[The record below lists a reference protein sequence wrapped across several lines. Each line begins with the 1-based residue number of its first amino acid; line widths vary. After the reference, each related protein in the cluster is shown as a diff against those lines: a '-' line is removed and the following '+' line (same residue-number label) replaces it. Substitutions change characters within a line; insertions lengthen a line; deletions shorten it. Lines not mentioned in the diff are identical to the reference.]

1 MAGKKNNNT
10 GQYIVLRTPEQQ
22 VEIDQ
27 RNARRT
33 QLGRM
38 KKARQPVQRYI
49 QQHGLQNGL
58 SGRGGYIVAPAS
70 GGVVTRPI
78 VPKFS
83 NRGDSTIVRNTEI
96 LNNQI
101 LAAAG
106 AFNTTNSALIAAAPS
121 WLAGISDL
129 YSKYRW
135 LACEL
140 IYIPKCPTTT
150 SGSVAMAFTYDRN
163 DAAPTTRAQLSQSYK
178 AINFPPYAGYDGAAY
193 LNSNQGAGTAIAVQ
207 LDVTKL
213 DKPWYPTISSASFGA
228 LGVLDQNQFCPAS
241 LVVASDGG
249 PTAATPAG
257 DIFIKYVVEF
267 IEPINPT
274 MNV

>member
-1 MAGKKNNNT
+1 MARNRNT
-10 GQYIVLRTPEQQ
+10 NGQYVIVRTPEQQ

-27 RNARRT
+27 RDARR
-33 QLGRM
+33 LARGRM

-49 QQHGLQNGL
+49 QEHGLQNGL
-58 SGRGGYIVAPAS
+58 SGKGGYVVAPTS

-78 VPKFS
+78 IPRFS
-83 NRGDSTIVRNTEI
+83 NRGDSTIVRNCEI

-121 WLAGISDL
+121 WLAGIADL

-135 LACEL
+135 LSCEL

-150 SGSVAMAFTYDRN
+150 SGSIAMAFTYDRN

-193 LNSNQGAGTAIAVQ
+193 LNSNRGSGTAIAIQ
-207 LDVTKL
+207 LDITKL
-213 DKPWYPTISSASFGA
+213 DKPWYPTISSGGFAA

-249 PTAATPAG
+249 PVAATPAG
-257 DIFIKYVVEF
+257 DVFIKYAIEF

>member
-1 MAGKKNNNT
+1 MAKKKNT
-10 GQYIVLRTPEQQ
+10 QAGEYIVLRTSERQQ
-22 VEIDQ
+22 ELD
-27 RNARRT
+27 ARDSKRVFR
-33 QLGRM
+33 GRI
-38 KKARQPVQRYI
+38 KRFRQPVQSYLN
-49 QQHGLQNGL
+49 QHGLQNGL
-58 SGRGGYIVAPAS
+58 SGRGGYVVAPTS

-78 VPKFS
+78 IPRFN
-83 NRGDSTIVRNTEI
+83 NRGDATIVRNCEI

-106 AFNTTNSALIAAAPS
+106 AFGTTNSALIASAPS
-121 WLAGISDL
+121 WLAGVSDL

-135 LACEL
+135 LSCDL

-150 SGSVAMAFTYDRN
+150 SGSIAMAFTYDRN
-163 DAAPTTRAQLSQSYK
+163 DAAPTTRSQLSQSYK

-193 LNSNQGAGTAIAVQ
+193 LNSNKGSESAIAVQ
-207 LDVTKL
+207 LDVSKL
-213 DKPWYPTISSASFGA
+213 DKPWYPTISSTSFSA

-249 PTAATPAG
+249 PVTATPAG
-257 DIFIKYVVEF
+257 DIFIKYVIEF